1 MIHHLISD
9 SPYTEPFIQL
19 LEAHPGEFP
28 PTEHCFWIERAPGS
42 AFRAGGTGPIRRI
55 EVGPWGFLRAFRALS
70 RGDRVV
76 IHQLNNPRLLLY
88 LFCFRR
94 DARRCAWQI
103 WGGDV
108 YYFRYRPRTW
118 PHALREALRRAV
130 IPALP
135 VISGILPGDFETVRS
150 VYGSRAKYVRAF
162 YPIPMDDRSL
172 QATTGSERPRNGA
185 TLLVGNSGDPANDHA
200 GVFRSLARFRSQGV
214 RIVSPLSYG
223 DAPYVASV
231 IALGRE
237 LYGDQF
243 TPLTEFLP
251 PEQYARLIG
260 EVDAAIMN
268 HGYQQALGNIV
279 ALLMLGKKVFVRS
292 DTTPY
297 GYFHDLGIA
306 VFDTLRL
313 PDLSLTEL
321 VEFSPE
327 TGRRNADSVRALLSE
342 PNAVAGWKALF
353 ETVRGLS

>member
-1 MIHHLISD
+1 MIHHLISA
-9 SPYTEPFIQL
+9 SPYTARFLEL
-19 LEAHPGEFP
+19 LEDHPDVFP
-28 PTEHCFWIERAPGS
+28 PAEHCFWIESAPGS
-42 AFRAGGTGPIRRI
+42 AFRSSGTGPIRRV
-55 EVGPWGFLRAFRALS
+55 EVGPWGFLRAFRSLT
-70 RGDRVV
+70 RDDRVV
-76 IHQLNNPRLLLY
+76 IHQLNNPRLLLH
-88 LFCFRR
+88 LFCFRGA
-94 DARRCAWQI
+94 ARRCAWQI

-118 PHALREALRRAV
+118 PHAVREALRRAV
-130 IPALP
+130 IPAFP
-135 VISGILPGDFETVRS
+135 VISGIVPGDVETVRS

-172 QATTGSERPRNGA
+172 ETASAAERRGNGV
-185 TLLVGNSGDPANDHA
+185 TLLVGNSGDPSNDHA
-200 GVFRSLARFRSQGV
+200 EVFRTLARFRSQGV

-237 LYGDQF
+237 LFGDQF

-251 PEQYARLIG
+251 PEQYARLIR
-260 EVDAAIMN
+260 EVDTAIMN

-297 GYFHDLGIA
+297 GYFHDLDIA
-306 VFDTLRL
+306 VFDTLRI
-313 PDLSLTEL
+313 PGLSLPEL
-321 VEFSPE
+321 VEFAPE
-327 TGRRNADSVRALLSE
+327 TGRRNAESVRAHLSE
-342 PNAVAGWKALF
+342 ANAVAGWKALF